1 LKLWI
6 LTVEEILLSTP
17 YKPIF
22 LLADSQLL
30 FSRKDEPFFCSLLES
45 LKEARADGTVKG
57 AYIGASNGDNPE
69 FYQIFVEVCRVIDID
84 DYRMIPS
91 EPSEEDY
98 KFLDEADLI
107 LLAGGDIK
115 RGWDIFVKNGLD
127 KKIIDRYNGSAT
139 LIGVSAGAVQLAQ
152 QGWHKPEK
160 SYKLFST
167 FRLVP
172 FIIDVHEEPLWE
184 RLHKIVL
191 KEGEYTKGIG
201 ISKGGGAIYHPDGA
215 IEAIRHP
222 LTELSVSDETVSESL
237 IFPSEDQN
245 Q

>member
-1 LKLWI
+1 MLWI
-6 LTVEEILLSTP
+6 PTIEDILLSTP

-30 FSRKDEPFFCSLLES
+30 FSRKDEPFFCSLLDS
-45 LKEARADGTVKG
+45 LKEARANGILKG
-57 AYIGASNGDNPE
+57 AYIGASNGDNPD
-69 FYQIFVEVCRVIDID
+69 FYQIFVEACRIIDID

-98 KFLDEADLI
+98 EYLDEAALI

-115 RGWDIFVKNGLD
+115 KGWDIFVKNGLN

-139 LIGVSAGAVQLAQ
+139 LIGVSAGAVQLAKT
-152 QGWHKPEK
+152 GWRESEEN

-167 FRLVP
+167 FQLVP
-172 FIIDVHEEPLWE
+172 FIIDVHDEPLWE

-191 KEGEYTKGIG
+191 KEGEYVKGLG
-201 ISKGGGAIYHPDGA
+201 ISKGGGAIFHPDGS

-222 LTELSVSDETVSESL
+222 LTELSVSNDTVSESL
-237 IFPSEDQN
+237 IFPSDSK
-245 Q
+245 